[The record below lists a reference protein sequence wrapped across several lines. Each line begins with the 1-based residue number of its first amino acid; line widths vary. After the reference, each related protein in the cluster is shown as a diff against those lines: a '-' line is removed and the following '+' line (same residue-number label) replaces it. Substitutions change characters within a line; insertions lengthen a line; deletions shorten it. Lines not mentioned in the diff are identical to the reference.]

1 MEKYGDQWIASR
13 LQGNAGEFYRRIT
26 RLWMKKYPLDLPL
39 EEDSPVP
46 LPDPPE
52 VGLDEVLGVDVVSD
66 EEAEQRAAYYERL
79 RAVSVYAIL
88 I

>member
-1 MEKYGDQWIASR
+1 M
-13 LQGNAGEFYRRIT
+13 
-26 RLWMKKYPLDLPL
+26 
-39 EEDSPVP
+39 PVP